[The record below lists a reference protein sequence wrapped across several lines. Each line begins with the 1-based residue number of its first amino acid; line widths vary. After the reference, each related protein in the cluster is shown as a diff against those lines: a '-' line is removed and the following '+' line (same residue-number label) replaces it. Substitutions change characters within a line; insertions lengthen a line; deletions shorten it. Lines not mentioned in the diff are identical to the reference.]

1 MSIIRDA
8 ATILLIRSH
17 KNKKLVL
24 MGRRSSRAVFM
35 PSKYV
40 FPGGVLEKDDNTIPV
55 AKALSPMDRTLLD
68 IEADGV
74 QSAAIGVTAVRELWE
89 ETGLRLAAPIKNVI
103 IPKNLKEFFLNG
115 YGPNL
120 KPLKFFFR
128 AITPPGRPR
137 RFDARFFI
145 CDASHILDDLDD
157 FEKASSEL
165 SDLKWI
171 DIRKAKELELPK
183 ITSIVIAEAIKLID
197 SKFRYRVVPFYTG
210 GSGGDANK
218 MLKT

>member
-24 MGRRSSRAVFM
+24 MGRRSSKAVFM

-40 FPGGVLEKDDNTIPV
+40 FPGGALEKDDYTIPV
-55 AKALSPMDRTLLD
+55 AKALSPTDRKLLD
-68 IEADGV
+68 IESDGV
-74 QSAAIGVTAVRELWE
+74 QSTAIGVTAVRELWE
-89 ETGLRLAAPIKNVI
+89 ETGLRLAAPVNNAIV
-103 IPKNLKEFFLNG
+103 PKNWKGFFLNG

-120 KPLKFFFR
+120 KPLNFFFR

-157 FEKASSEL
+157 FEKASTEL

-210 GSGGDANK
+210 GSGGNANK

>member
-1 MSIIRDA
+1 
-8 ATILLIRSH
+8 
-17 KNKKLVL
+17 
-24 MGRRSSRAVFM
+24 MGR
-35 PSKYV
+35 
-40 FPGGVLEKDDNTIPV
+40 
-55 AKALSPMDRTLLD
+55 
-68 IEADGV
+68 
-74 QSAAIGVTAVRELWE
+74 
-89 ETGLRLAAPIKNVI
+89 
-103 IPKNLKEFFLNG
+103 NG

-120 KPLKFFFR
+120 KPLNFFFR

-157 FEKASSEL
+157 FEKASTEL

-210 GSGGDANK
+210 GSGGNANK

>member
-40 FPGGVLEKDDNTIPV
+40 FPGGALEKDDNTIPV
-55 AKALSPMDRTLLD
+55 AKALSPMDRKLLD

-74 QSAAIGVTAVRELWE
+74 QSTAIGVTAVRELWE
-89 ETGLRLAAPIKNVI
+89 ETGLRLAAPVNNVI
-103 IPKNLKEFFLNG
+103 IPKNWKEFFLNG

-120 KPLKFFFR
+120 KPLIFFFR

-197 SKFRYRVVPFYTG
+197 CKFRYRVVPFYTG
-210 GSGGDANK
+210 GSGGNANK